1 MKDVRGYIKLNAIK
15 YLIIQYYIY
24 PKETKICTI
33 KMIYT
38 LYIDRSTVSE
48 RFSGGASGK

>member
-24 PKETKICTI
+24 PKETKNMYT

-38 LYIDRSTVSE
+38 LYIDKYLLAVFPRWC
-48 RFSGGASGK
+48 